1 MPGAV
6 TPHWRLVAAAGEIT
20 IDAPGG
26 LRLPLQS
33 LAPRIVRY
41 ERPDRAETVWLIPR
55 APTGEL
61 ALVCHQSEAGDAPTY
76 TLEIGEKIPF
86 TWPLPEAFA
95 QELLMW
101 VEAQYQQTHTRRT
114 GSLRGGYGPKRIR

>member
-95 QELLMW
+95 QELLTW
-101 VEAQYQQTHTRRT
+101 VEAHYQRT
-114 GSLRGGYGPKRIR
+114 PTTAPVG